1 MTKCNKCNVEL
12 DTISDV
18 CPLCNSEIKNKD
30 TSSYPF
36 IKNNLTK
43 SSLMKK
49 IFFIN
54 CIICII
60 IILINY
66 FCTPNIKWSI
76 FVVIQ
81 LILTYFIFCK
91 ILTGRNKII
100 RLLFMLNFIIC
111 IISIFWDYYV
121 GFSGWSI
128 NYVFPSLCI
137 SYGIFM
143 IILRFINYFAF
154 KENTSYI
161 YLNVCIAF
169 IPLLLV
175 KLEMITFPLLAII
188 SFAMGVI
195 NILILIIFGW
205 SNFKEDIRKKLHM

>member
-1 MTKCNKCNVEL
+1 MGKCNKCKVEL
-12 DTISDV
+12 DTINNV
-18 CPLCNSEIKNKD
+18 CPLCNSEIKNNGNGV
-30 TSSYPF
+30 YPI
-36 IKNNLTK
+36 IKNNFTK
-43 SSLMKK
+43 ASVMKK

-60 IILINY
+60 ILLINY
-66 FCTPNIKWSI
+66 FCTPSVKWSI

-91 ILTGRNKII
+91 VLSGRNKIL
-100 RLLFMLNFIIC
+100 RLLFTLNFMIC

-128 NYVFPSLCI
+128 NYVLPSLCI

-143 IILRFINYFAF
+143 IILRFVNYFAF
-154 KENTSYI
+154 MENTSFI

-169 IPLLLV
+169 VPLILL
-175 KLEMITFPLLAII
+175 KIGMITFPLLAII
-188 SFAMGVI
+188 SFVMGVI
-195 NILILIIFGW
+195 NILILVIFGGT
-205 SNFKEDIRKKLHM
+205 NFKEDIRKKLHM

>member
-1 MTKCNKCNVEL
+1 MVKCNKCNVEL

-18 CPLCNSEIKNKD
+18 CPLCNSEIRKKD
-30 TSSYPF
+30 DTSYPF

-43 SSLMKK
+43 ESLMKK

-60 IILINY
+60 IVLINY
-66 FCTPNIKWSI
+66 FCTPDIKWSI

-91 ILTGRNKII
+91 ILTGRNKIL

-111 IISIFWDYYV
+111 VVSIFWDYYV
-121 GFSGWSI
+121 GFSGWSL

-143 IILRFINYFAF
+143 ILLRFINYFAF
-154 KENTSYI
+154 KEHTSYI

-169 IPLLLV
+169 IPLILM
-175 KLEMITFPLLAII
+175 KLGIITFPLLAVI
-188 SFAMGVI
+188 SFVMGIV
-195 NILILIIFGW
+195 NILILIVFGW

>member
-1 MTKCNKCNVEL
+1 MAKCNKCNVEL
-12 DTISDV
+12 NTVSDV
-18 CPLCNSEIKNKD
+18 CPLCNSEVKNND
-30 TSSYPF
+30 DSVYPF

-49 IFFIN
+49 IFFIH

-66 FCTPNIKWSI
+66 FCTPDVKWSI

-81 LILTYFIFCK
+81 IILAYFIFCK
-91 ILTGRNKII
+91 ILSGRYKIL
-100 RLLFMLNFIIC
+100 RLLFILNFLTC
-111 IISIFWDYYV
+111 IISIFWDYYG

-128 NYVFPSLCI
+128 NYVLPSLCI

-143 IILRFINYFAF
+143 IILRFVKYFAF
-154 KENTSYI
+154 KENTSFI

-169 IPLLLV
+169 VPLILV
-175 KLEMITFPLLAII
+175 KLGKITFPLLAVI
-188 SFAMGVI
+188 SAVMGVI

-205 SNFKEDIRKKLHM
+205 STFKEDIRKKLHM

>member
-1 MTKCNKCNVEL
+1 MVKCNKCNVEL
-12 DTISDV
+12 NTISDV
-18 CPLCNSEIKNKD
+18 CPLCNSEIKNNGD
-30 TSSYPF
+30 SIYPY
-36 IKNNLTK
+36 IKSNLTK

-49 IFFIN
+49 IFFIH
-54 CIICII
+54 CIVCII
-60 IILINY
+60 ILLINY
-66 FCTPNIKWSI
+66 FCTPNVKWSI

-81 LILTYFIFCK
+81 IILTYFIFCK
-91 ILTGRNKII
+91 VLNGRNKIL

-121 GFSGWSI
+121 GFNGWSI
-128 NYVFPSLCI
+128 NYVLPSLCI

-161 YLNVCIAF
+161 YLNVCIEF
-169 IPLLLV
+169 IPLVLV
-175 KLEMITFPLLAII
+175 KVGKITFPLLAII
-188 SFAMGVI
+188 SAVMGGI
-195 NILILIIFGW
+195 NILILTVFGW

>member
-1 MTKCNKCNVEL
+1 MVKCNKCNVEL

-18 CPLCNSEIKNKD
+18 CPLCNSEINNKKD
-30 TSSYPF
+30 TTYPF

-43 SSLMKK
+43 ELLMKK
-49 IFFIN
+49 LFFLN

-81 LILTYFIFCK
+81 LIMTYFIFCK

-111 IISIFWDYYV
+111 IVSIFWDYYI
-121 GFSGWSI
+121 GFSGWSL

-143 IILRFINYFAF
+143 ILLRFINYFAF

-169 IPLLLV
+169 IPLILM
-175 KLEMITFPLLAII
+175 KLGIITFPLLAVI
-188 SFAMGVI
+188 SFVMGII
-195 NILILIIFGW
+195 NILILIVFGW

>member
-1 MTKCNKCNVEL
+1 MVKCNKCNVEV
-12 DTISDV
+12 DTVSDV

-30 TSSYPF
+30 ESTYPV

-43 SSLMKK
+43 ALFMKK
-49 IFFIN
+49 IFFIH

-60 IILINY
+60 IVLINY
-66 FCTPNIKWSI
+66 FCTPNVKWSI

-81 LILTYFIFCK
+81 IIVAYFIFLRIFK
-91 ILTGRNKII
+91 GRHRII
-100 RLLFMLNFIIC
+100 RLLFILNFITC
-111 IISIFWDYYV
+111 ITSIFWDYYV

-128 NYVFPSLCI
+128 NYVLPSLCI

-143 IILRFINYFAF
+143 IVLRFLRYFAF

-169 IPLLLV
+169 IPFILYKV
-175 KLEMITFPLLAII
+175 GKITFPLLAII
-188 SFAMGVI
+188 SLVMGVI
-195 NILILIIFGW
+195 NILILVIFGW
-205 SNFKEDIRKKLHM
+205 TNFKEDIRKKLHM